1 MNRQNNISY
10 FSMFP
15 PGKPTPRA
23 AQNNRISFR
32 PWGQKSFMP
41 GWPANMANNREN
53 EREESA
59 AMQHPLLSPGETETL
74 QGEIQRITFAN
85 DENGY
90 AVVRLK
96 AAGHS
101 EPVTAVGTIIAPKA
115 GDLLKLI
122 GRWAVHPRFGKQFQ
136 FESATKVMPTTAKGI
151 EAYLASG
158 IIKGIGPVMAQ
169 RIVAR
174 FGEETLDVMDRRMD
188 RLSEV
193 EGLGEKRIDTMR
205 EAWQAQKAVQEVMLF
220 LTAHGVTPGYATK
233 IFKKYGRDAIPLLT
247 ENPYRMADEIAGIGF
262 LIADRIAG
270 KLGFPADH
278 PLRLESG
285 IVHTLGEV
293 TRNGHVYYP
302 REELLVET
310 AKLLGADR
318 EPVAHALESAGRKRM
333 VVIEEDAVYLR
344 DIHLHE
350 RGLAA
355 FLADLLEK
363 KDSGPLG
370 ALPFEEEIG
379 GIERDLGL
387 ILAENQREAVRVAC
401 SYGVMICTGG
411 PGTGKT
417 TMIRAIAEMYIRKG
431 MNIIACAPTGRAA
444 KRMSASL
451 GFEAKTIHRT
461 LEYSPQS
468 GTFQRSRDN
477 PLPCDLIIVDE
488 MSMVDTSLM
497 YFLLRAVPV
506 AATVILVGD
515 IHQLPSVGPGNV
527 LKDLIDSGII
537 PVVRLTQIF
546 RQAEQSNIIINAHKI
561 NSGRIPTA
569 SDFGGDCTFIE
580 KELPEEVTAFVLHT
594 IGELCRQC
602 GGAATG
608 AQGIIPGLR
617 SAENRRDIPAL
628 ALKDCQVIVPMNRGV
643 LGTDVLNDMMQ
654 DFLNPNPVAF
664 NRAGRKFKLG
674 DKVMQIKNNYDRDV
688 YNGDIGCIAAI
699 DGEAQEIVVDY
710 EGRGAVVYD
719 FEDVEEIALAYAIT
733 VHKSQGSEY
742 RYVIVLCTTNH
753 WIMLQRSLLY
763 TAITRGKE
771 GVILVGTR
779 RALAAAVRNDK
790 PQLRYTRLR
799 ERLLNG

>member
-1 MNRQNNISY
+1 
-10 FSMFP
+10 
-15 PGKPTPRA
+15 
-23 AQNNRISFR
+23 
-32 PWGQKSFMP
+32 
-41 GWPANMANNREN
+41 MANEN
-53 EREESA
+53 KDKGNTPA
-59 AMQHPLLSPGETETL
+59 TMQRQLFSPGATESL

-90 AVVRLK
+90 AVIRLK
-96 AAGHS
+96 VKGHS
-101 EPVTAVGTIIAPKA
+101 ETVTAVGTIISPKT
-115 GDLLKLI
+115 GDILNLT
-122 GRWAVHPRFGKQFQ
+122 GHWSVHPRFGKQFQ
-136 FESATKVMPTTAKGI
+136 FESSTKVMPTTAKGI

-158 IIKGIGPVMAQ
+158 IIKGIGPVMAR
-169 RIVAR
+169 RIVER
-174 FGEETLDVMDRRMD
+174 FGEKTLDVMDRHME

-193 EGLGEKRIDTMR
+193 EGLGEKRTDMMR
-205 EAWQAQKAVQEVMLF
+205 EAWQAQKAVQDVMLF

-247 ENPYRMADEIAGIGF
+247 ENPYRMAEEISGIGF
-262 LIADRIAG
+262 LIADRIAK
-270 KLGFPADH
+270 KLGFPGDH

-302 REELLVET
+302 EEALVVET
-310 AKLLGADR
+310 AKLLQADR
-318 EPVAHALESAGRKRM
+318 EPIAQALEGACRKKM
-333 VVIEEDAVYLR
+333 VILEEGAVYLR
-344 DIHLHE
+344 DLHLHE

-355 FLADLLEK
+355 FLADLLER
-363 KDSGPLG
+363 KDSRQTDVLR
-370 ALPFEEEIG
+370 FEEAIG
-379 GIERDLGL
+379 GIERDMGL
-387 ILAENQREAVRVAC
+387 TLAENQREAVRVAC
-401 SYGVMICTGG
+401 TYGVMICTGG

-417 TMIRAIAEMYIRKG
+417 TMIRAIAEIYKRQG
-431 MNIIACAPTGRAA
+431 LNVTACAPTGRAA

-468 GTFQRSRDN
+468 GAFQRSRDN

-527 LKDLIDSGII
+527 LKDLIDSGMI
-537 PVVRLTQIF
+537 PVVRLTRIF
-546 RQAEQSNIIINAHKI
+546 RQAEKSNIVVNAHKI
-561 NSGRIPTA
+561 NSGHIPTA
-569 SDFGGDCTFIE
+569 SDFSGDCTFIE
-580 KELPEEVTAFVLHT
+580 KQLPEEVTAYVLHT

-602 GGAATG
+602 EIEET
-608 AQGIIPGLR
+608 QGEIPGLR
-617 SAENRRDIPAL
+617 PTQNPRDIPAPTL
-628 ALKDCQVIVPMNRGV
+628 RDCQVIVPMNRGV

-654 DFLNPNPVAF
+654 AFLNPNPVAF

-674 DKVMQIKNNYDRDV
+674 DKVMQIRNNYDRDV

-699 DGEAQEIVVDY
+699 DGEAQEIVVVYD
-710 EGRGAVVYD
+710 GRGPVVYD
-719 FEDVEEIALAYAIT
+719 YEDVEEIALAYAIT
-733 VHKSQGSEY
+733 IHKSQGSEY
-742 RYVIVLCTTNH
+742 RYVIVICTTNH

-779 RALAAAVRNDK
+779 RALATAVRNDK

>member
-1 MNRQNNISY
+1 
-10 FSMFP
+10 
-15 PGKPTPRA
+15 
-23 AQNNRISFR
+23 
-32 PWGQKSFMP
+32 
-41 GWPANMANNREN
+41 MAN
-53 EREESA
+53 ESKDKGNTPA
-59 AMQHPLLSPGETETL
+59 TMQHQLLSPGETETL
-74 QGEIQRITFAN
+74 RGEIQRITFTN

-96 AAGHS
+96 VAGYS
-101 EPVTAVGTIIAPKA
+101 EPVTAVGTIISPKA
-115 GDLLKLI
+115 GDLLKLT
-122 GRWAVHPRFGKQFQ
+122 GRWVVHPRFGKQFQ
-136 FESATKVMPTTAKGI
+136 FEASTKVMPTTAKGI

-174 FGEETLDVMDRRMD
+174 FGEKTLDVMDRHQD

-193 EGLGEKRIDTMR
+193 EGLGQKRVDMMR

-270 KLGFPADH
+270 KLGFPGDH

-285 IVHTLGEV
+285 IVHTLGEI

-302 REELLVET
+302 VEELVTET

-318 EPVAHALESAGRKRM
+318 EPVVHALDSACRKKM
-333 VVIEEDAVYLR
+333 VIVENGAVYLR
-344 DIHLHE
+344 ELHLQE
-350 RGLAA
+350 TGLAA
-355 FLADLLEK
+355 FVTDILEK
-363 KDSGPLG
+363 KDSRQ
-370 ALPFEEEIG
+370 IG
-379 GIERDLGL
+379 VIPYEAAISGIERDMGL
-387 ILAENQREAVRVAC
+387 TLAENQREAVRVAC
-401 SYGVMICTGG
+401 TYGIMICTGG

-417 TMIRAIAEMYIRKG
+417 TMIRAIAEIYKRKG

-444 KRMSASL
+444 KRMSASI

-461 LEYSPQS
+461 LEYSPMS
-468 GTFQRSRDN
+468 GTFQRNRDN
-477 PLPCDLIIVDE
+477 PLPCDLLIVDE

-527 LKDLIDSGII
+527 LKDLIDTGMI
-537 PVVRLTQIF
+537 PVVRLTRIF
-546 RQAEQSNIIINAHKI
+546 RQAEKSNIIVNAHKI
-561 NSGRIPTA
+561 NGGHIPA
-569 SDFGGDCTFIE
+569 VSDFSGDCLFIE
-580 KELPEEVTAFVLHT
+580 EELPEEVTAFVLHT

-602 GGAATG
+602 GTEET
-608 AQGIIPGLR
+608 AQQKEIPGIRAGQNRHGSVLPTLR
-617 SAENRRDIPAL
+617 
-628 ALKDCQVIVPMNRGV
+628 DCQVIVPMNRGV
-643 LGTDVLNDMMQ
+643 LGTEVLNDMMQ

-674 DKVMQIKNNYDRDV
+674 DKVMQIRNNYDRDV
-688 YNGDIGCIAAI
+688 YNGDIGCITAI
-699 DGEAQEIVVDY
+699 DDEAQEIVVDY
-710 EGRGAVVYD
+710 EGKGPVSYD
-719 FEDVEEIALAYAIT
+719 YEDIEEITLAYAIT

-742 RYVIVLCTTNH
+742 RYVIMVCATNH

-771 GVILVGTR
+771 RVIIVGTR
-779 RALAAAVRNDK
+779 KAFSIAVRNDK

>member
-1 MNRQNNISY
+1 M
-10 FSMFP
+10 
-15 PGKPTPRA
+15 
-23 AQNNRISFR
+23 
-32 PWGQKSFMP
+32 
-41 GWPANMANNREN
+41 EN
-53 EREESA
+53 ERADKKDSSAKQHQLFAPGATES
-59 AMQHPLLSPGETETL
+59 L
-74 QGEIQRITFAN
+74 QGEIRRITFAN

-90 AVVRLK
+90 AVVRLNVK
-96 AAGHS
+96 GHT
-101 EPVTAVGTIIAPKA
+101 EAVTAVGTIISPKT
-115 GDLLKLI
+115 GDLLNLT
-122 GRWAVHPRFGKQFQ
+122 GRWVVHSRFGKQFHLD
-136 FESATKVMPTTAKGI
+136 SCTKVRPTTAKGI

-174 FGEETLDVMDRRMD
+174 FGEKTLDIMDRRPD

-193 EGLGEKRIDTMR
+193 EGLGEKRIDMMR
-205 EAWQAQKAVQEVMLF
+205 EAWQAQKAVQDVMLF

-233 IFKKYGRDAIPLLT
+233 IFKKYGHDAIPLLT
-247 ENPYRMADEIAGIGF
+247 ENPYRMAEEISGIGF
-262 LIADRIAG
+262 LIADRIAK
-270 KLGFPADH
+270 KLGFPGDH

-302 REELLVET
+302 EEALVAET
-310 AKLLGADR
+310 AKLLEADR
-318 EPVAHALESAGRKRM
+318 EPVAQSLERACRKKM
-333 VVIEEDAVYLR
+333 VIIEEGAVYLR
-344 DIHLHE
+344 VLHLHE

-355 FLADLLEK
+355 FLTDLLEK
-363 KDSGPLG
+363 KDGGHSNALQFDEAIG
-370 ALPFEEEIG
+370 A
-379 GIERDLGL
+379 IERDMGL
-387 ILAENQREAVRVAC
+387 TLAENQREAVRVAC

-417 TMIRAIAEMYIRKG
+417 TMIRAIAEIYKRQG
-431 MNIIACAPTGRAA
+431 LNVVACAPTGRAA

-468 GTFQRSRDN
+468 GVFQRSRDN

-527 LKDLIDSGII
+527 LKDLIDSGMI
-537 PVVRLTQIF
+537 PVVRLTRIF
-546 RQAEQSNIIINAHKI
+546 RQAEKSNIVVNAHKI
-561 NSGRIPTA
+561 NSGHIPAA
-569 SDFGGDCTFIE
+569 SDFHGDCTFIE
-580 KELPEEVTAFVLHT
+580 KQLPEEVTAFVLHT
-594 IGELCRQC
+594 IGELCRQR
-602 GGAATG
+602 G
-608 AQGIIPGLR
+608 AQETPGDIPGLPPAR
-617 SAENRRDIPAL
+617 NRRDIPAP

-654 DFLNPNPVAF
+654 DFLNPNPAAF
-664 NRAGRKFKLG
+664 NRAGKKFKLG
-674 DKVMQIKNNYDRDV
+674 DKVMQIRNNYDRDV

-710 EGRGAVVYD
+710 EGRGPVVYD
-719 FEDVEEIALAYAIT
+719 YEDVEEIVLAYAIT

-742 RYVIVLCTTNH
+742 RYVIALCTTNH